1 MKKINENEVPAKFG
15 AWGSRYLFNEPDF
28 SAGSAVIIP
37 GGEIAEHMHD
47 DEKEF
52 FYFIKGT
59 PLFKACGKEYRIC
72 EGDAF
77 LVETGESHALINDTG
92 HDIKINFVKMKTGKH
107 GGF

>member
-59 PLFKACGKEYRIC
+59 PLFKACGKEYRIS

-77 LVETGESHALINDTG
+77 LVETGEAHALINDTM

-107 GGF
+107 GGL

>member
-15 AWGSRYLFNEPDF
+15 VWGSRYLFNEPDF

-77 LVETGESHALINDTG
+77 LVETGEAHALINDTM

-107 GGF
+107 GGL